1 MKTRLLLC
9 AGLFAA
15 SSAHASALYFY
26 EAGTEDTALAG
37 AGQAARA
44 QDASTI
50 MTNPAGM
57 TRLPDHMVTGGLQVM
72 DGSIDNQ
79 LDNHAHQ
86 SPGDVMKTIPNASA
100 FYSQK
105 INDDLYAG
113 IGLYGNY
120 GLGID
125 YGSWAG
131 DRLIKKSTLVAMT
144 LSPSLAYKLNDHLS
158 IGASANVNYGYFSLT
173 RNVNDNDYRQHDED
187 WAMSYRL
194 GLLMQLT
201 DQTRAGITWNSET
214 NYRYSVNGKARVQN
228 GAYDLPVS
236 AQISAPQ
243 QIMLSLVHD
252 INPRWSVMGDLG
264 WQDWSQF
271 GAPQIVVG
279 DRQLNNVSRLKDTW
293 HGAVGVQYR
302 PTPQWRL
309 NTGVAFDSSPYESQS
324 DVALTLPTGDEW
336 RFGTGA
342 QYQIT
347 QASNI
352 GIAVSYL
359 HMQSSHVKSP
369 TAFAG
374 SYDHPYLWFAS
385 VNYSYQF

>member
-9 AGLFAA
+9 AGVLAV

-44 QDASTI
+44 KDASTI

-79 LDNHAHQ
+79 LDNDAHQ

-131 DRLIKKSTLVAMT
+131 DRLIKKSTMVAMT
-144 LSPSLAYKLNDHLS
+144 LSRETLNKIILKETTLKKAQQAGEVT
-158 IGASANVNYGYFSLT
+158 IVGNAAKVNEMLRCMESFSF
-173 RNVNDNDYRQHDED
+173 
-187 WAMSYRL
+187 WF
-194 GLLMQLT
+194 
-201 DQTRAGITWNSET
+201 
-214 NYRYSVNGKARVQN
+214 
-228 GAYDLPVS
+228 PV
-236 AQISAPQ
+236 
-243 QIMLSLVHD
+243 V
-252 INPRWSVMGDLG
+252 
-264 WQDWSQF
+264 
-271 GAPQIVVG
+271 
-279 DRQLNNVSRLKDTW
+279 
-293 HGAVGVQYR
+293 
-302 PTPQWRL
+302 TP
-309 NTGVAFDSSPYESQS
+309 
-324 DVALTLPTGDEW
+324 
-336 RFGTGA
+336 
-342 QYQIT
+342 
-347 QASNI
+347 
-352 GIAVSYL
+352 
-359 HMQSSHVKSP
+359 
-369 TAFAG
+369 
-374 SYDHPYLWFAS
+374 
-385 VNYSYQF
+385 